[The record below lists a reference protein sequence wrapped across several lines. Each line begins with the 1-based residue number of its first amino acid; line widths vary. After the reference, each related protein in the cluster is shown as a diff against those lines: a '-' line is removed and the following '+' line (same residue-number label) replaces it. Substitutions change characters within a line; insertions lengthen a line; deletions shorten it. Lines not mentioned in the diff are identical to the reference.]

1 MGGMD
6 DIRFTMGV
14 LNVADT
20 ARYLGNKRTTLSGWA
35 HGHDDAPALVHALP
49 GRPDQLT
56 ATMPFIALAEAH
68 VLRALRVAGVRSRRI
83 RPALDRLRQE
93 FGPYA
98 LVAHELATDGV
109 DVLGDFSRT
118 AGGEG
123 IIEGKT
129 GQRVMREI
137 IQDYLEY
144 ITWADDEYPEQ
155 LRLMVFDPHRVV
167 IDPHRFFGQPYF
179 EDSGVRVAD
188 VADMLKADED
198 PEVVADE
205 FGIDLDTVRTAARLA
220 LGQAA

>member
-1 MGGMD
+1 MD

-14 LNVADT
+14 LNVSDA
-20 ARYLGNKRTTLSGWA
+20 ARYLGTKRTTLSGWA
-35 HGHDDAPALVHALP
+35 HGHGDAPPLVHALP
-49 GRPDQLT
+49 NSPNQLT

-68 VLRALRVAGVRSRRI
+68 VLRALHDAGVRPQRI
-83 RPALDRLRQE
+83 RPALQRLREE

-98 LVAHELATDGV
+98 LVARELATDGV
-109 DVLGDFSRT
+109 DVLWDFSRT
-118 AGGEG
+118 TGGEG
-123 IIEGKT
+123 IIEGRT
-129 GQRVMREI
+129 GQGVLREI
-137 IQDYLEY
+137 VQDYLKY
-144 ITWADDEYPEQ
+144 ITWVDDKYPER
-155 LRLMVFDPHRVV
+155 LRLMTSGTYRVV

-188 VADMLKADED
+188 VAGMLQADEA